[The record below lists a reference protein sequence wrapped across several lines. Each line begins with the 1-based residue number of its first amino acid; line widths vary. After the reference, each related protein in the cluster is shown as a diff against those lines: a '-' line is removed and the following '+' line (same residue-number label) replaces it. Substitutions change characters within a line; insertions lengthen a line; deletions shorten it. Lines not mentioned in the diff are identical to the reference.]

1 MFPFFLIPKADIVSF
16 FPDSKGRH
24 CAEAFGDS
32 CCQQLYS
39 QKQVS
44 YYEQA
49 LEVVNF
55 KCTLFSTSHAPF
67 DLINRQ

>member
-1 MFPFFLIPKADIVSF
+1 MFPFFLIPKADIVQRHLVIHVVNSF
-16 FPDSKGRH
+16 TVKNKCP
-24 CAEAFGDS
+24 
-32 CCQQLYS
+32 L
-39 QKQVS
+39 